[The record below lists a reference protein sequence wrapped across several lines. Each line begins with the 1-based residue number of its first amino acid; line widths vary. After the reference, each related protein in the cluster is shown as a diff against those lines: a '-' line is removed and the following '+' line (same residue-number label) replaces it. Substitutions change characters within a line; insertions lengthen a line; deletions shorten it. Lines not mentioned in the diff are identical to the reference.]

1 MSEVTA
7 QMVKELRDMT
17 GAGFMDCKKALED
30 SGGNFEKAIDTL
42 RIKGLAKAAKKL
54 GRETPEGIITS
65 YIHAGGKI
73 GVMVEVNCETDFVA
87 RNEGFKNL
95 SKEIA
100 MQIAATSPSY
110 ISREDVPQEAL
121 EKERE
126 ILRAQ
131 VRDSGRPEN
140 IVERIVQ
147 GKIEKFFEEVCLI
160 EQPYIRDPK
169 LKVRDLVSSAI
180 SKLGENIVIRRFAR
194 YQVGEP
200 LEDNA

>member
-30 SGGNFEKAIDTL
+30 SGGNFEKAIDAL
-42 RIKGLAKAAKKL
+42 RIKGLAKATKKL
-54 GRETPEGIITS
+54 GRETPEGVITS

-87 RNEGFKNL
+87 RNEEFKNF

-100 MQIAATSPSY
+100 MQIAAASPSY
-110 ISREDVPQEAL
+110 ISREDVPEEAL

-140 IVERIVQ
+140 VVERIVQ
-147 GKIEKFFEEVCLI
+147 GKIDKFFEEVCLL

-180 SKLGENIVIRRFAR
+180 SKLGENIAIRRFAR